1 MTHLILHEIARKS
14 HGNCPRWWCNYIL
27 TCIFGQIRLFR
38 CQRGIEDWGNCP
50 VRHLLAANNRCD
62 FKQGVGD
69 PPHYTMENKWRP
81 LRHLPAIT
89 ENRCCDLTGQRARGP
104 RFMANI
110 RVVWVP
116 AKLSTARVPG
126 RGCFWLFGTPD
137 LYFTGLFCHISSLEQ
152 ADGQEALLWRW
163 RRAT

>member
-1 MTHLILHEIARKS
+1 METAHADDAI
-14 HGNCPRWWCNYIL
+14 
-27 TCIFGQIRLFR
+27 TCWLVFLERLDSFAVR
-38 CQRGIEDWGNCP
+38 GGIEDWGNCP
-50 VRHLLAANNRCD
+50 VRHVLAANNRKVKCD

-110 RVVWVP
+110 RVVSVP
-116 AKLSTARVPG
+116 VKLSTAHVPG
-126 RGCFWLFGTPD
+126 TGFLGT
-137 LYFTGLFCHISSLEQ
+137 LNIYFTGLFCYLSSLEQ
-152 ADGQEALLWRW
+152 AEGQEALLRRW